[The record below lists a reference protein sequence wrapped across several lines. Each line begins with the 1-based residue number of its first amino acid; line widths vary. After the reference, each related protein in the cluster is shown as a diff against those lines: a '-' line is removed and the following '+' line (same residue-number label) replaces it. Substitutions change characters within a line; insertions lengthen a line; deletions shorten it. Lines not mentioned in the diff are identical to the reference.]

1 MIFTQA
7 NNIIPR
13 NKIAKMNL
21 FFTQK
26 DIYNKNHPI
35 HSIQHQIST
44 VKNEQYN
51 INRFRIYKHTKIGV
65 LNNLSVETPTSEN
78 GLNENS
84 NTFSEL
90 EIKKNMNENN
100 YDNYQFQNYIYKN
113 KLYSDLKD
121 EFYKNKIKKLK
132 IREPVKISS
141 WHDCGDR
148 MDEIKERIKELK
160 IKKPVEKSNWI
171 EL

>member
-21 FFTQK
+21 FFTQN
-26 DIYNKNHPI
+26 DISNNPI
-35 HSIQHQIST
+35 HPVHTIQHEIKS
-44 VKNEQYN
+44 VKNKSH
-51 INRFRIYKHTKIGV
+51 INLFRIYKHTKIGV
-65 LNNLSVETPTSEN
+65 LN
-78 GLNENS
+78 
-84 NTFSEL
+84 
-90 EIKKNMNENN
+90 ENN
-100 YDNYQFQNYIYKN
+100 NNQYQFQNYIYKN

-148 MDEIKERIKELK
+148 MDEIKERMKELK